1 MIFFFFSLSKEYR
14 KMIIKRC
21 LVISFLVIF
30 LTLAIFG
37 TVFPISRSLS
47 QLYSRN
53 ITVFNPLPNADNII
67 KLTQVNGGPAKE
79 LQLSAMTSEKDESL
93 HVMSVYNLKKP
104 KITWSNLTI
113 STTLDNHPLQPY
125 YALPGSVVTFN
136 ISSINFEEE
145 EEEDVSFTLQLLN
158 EVGNS
163 LCKKTFKVEFP
174 VNNNDSLNIIH
185 TCVISETDYYRVW
198 YNGKGS
204 AEAIMTYDTLVLDV
218 TGLDSTCHLNE
229 YTNCTLFPSF
239 REKSFVILKF
249 NIEYSTFTVQVVYIP
264 RTELYFF
271 VLISIAFVAAVFG
284 LIICGYFSICY
295 IRKKGKV
302 CVFLKSIKH

>member
-1 MIFFFFSLSKEYR
+1 
-14 KMIIKRC
+14 MIIKRC
-21 LVISFLVIF
+21 LVISFLVTLFIV
-30 LTLAIFG
+30 LTLAIIG
-37 TVFPISRSLS
+37 TPCLISHLLS
-47 QLYSRN
+47 QLHPRN

-67 KLTQVNGGPAKE
+67 KLTQVSGDLAKE

-113 STTLDNHPLQPY
+113 NTTLDNHPLQPY
-125 YALPGSVVTFN
+125 YALPGSVVIFN
-136 ISSINFEEE
+136 IRSINFDEEE
-145 EEEDVSFTLQLLN
+145 EGGDVSFTLQLLN
-158 EVGNS
+158 EAGNS
-163 LCKKTFKVEFP
+163 LCKKTFEVEFP

-185 TCVISETDYYRVW
+185 TCVISKTDYYRVW

-204 AEAIMTYDTLVLDV
+204 AEAQMTYDTLVLDV
-218 TGLDSTCHLNE
+218 TRSDPTCHLNE

-271 VLISIAFVAAVFG
+271 VLLAIPFVVAFFG
-284 LIICGYFSICY
+284 LVICVCFSIC
-295 IRKKGKV
+295 KKGKSR
-302 CVFLKSIKH
+302 VFLKGIKH